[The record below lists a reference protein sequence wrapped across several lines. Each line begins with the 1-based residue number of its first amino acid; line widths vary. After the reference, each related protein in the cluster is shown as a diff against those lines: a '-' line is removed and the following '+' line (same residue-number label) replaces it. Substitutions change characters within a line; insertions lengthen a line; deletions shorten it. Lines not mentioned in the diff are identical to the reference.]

1 MKRLLL
7 RVGLLFA
14 LLGSAMAAV
23 NINTATKE
31 QLDALKGIGPK
42 TLEDIR
48 KGVSIIYATAA
59 IRPAATTAVPSQA
72 AAPTRQRL

>member
-7 RVGLLFA
+7 LVGLLFA

-31 QLDALKGIGPK
+31 ELDALKGIGPVK
-42 TLEDIR
+42 
-48 KGVSIIYATAA
+48 AA
-59 IRPAATTAVPSQA
+59 GHH
-72 AAPTRQRL
+72 RLPHQEWPLQIGR

>member
-1 MKRLLL
+1 VKAEAISDYRTQNGPSNRSMTSRTS
-7 RVGLLFA
+7 RDR
-14 LLGSAMAAV
+14 S
-23 NINTATKE
+23 
-31 QLDALKGIGPK
+31 PK

-59 IRPAATTAVPSQA
+59 IRPAATTAAPSQA

>member
-1 MKRLLL
+1 MKAEAIIDYRTQNGPFKSVDDLTY
-7 RVGLLFA
+7 V
-14 LLGSAMAAV
+14 
-23 NINTATKE
+23 
-31 QLDALKGIGPK
+31 KGIGPK

-59 IRPAATTAVPSQA
+59 ITPAATTAAPSQA